1 MKLNKMSI
9 LNKRT
14 KMKQNNIIIPV
25 VLTLSSSLALAA
37 DVNSQNKAA
46 VSSVQPTSITN
57 VDKDLVA
64 KSNSFEKE
72 VTPLLREISKK
83 RSQLELRKLDRDLE
97 KIDEESLKAQV
108 ALDALMNASS
118 GKSSEGSAAPA
129 PAPAP
134 AVTPNIGMANPSDIK
149 VLMIFGFD
157 NNLFAKLASGAQ
169 GGYVVKKGD
178 VMPDG
183 RVVSKITS
191 NFIEVKKD
199 SNKSDDSVQRFFV
212 SSYNDPTLP
221 SPVQS
226 PIVAQPAAGSPGGA
240 AVAPLFPALPS
251 SL

>member
-57 VDKDLVA
+57 VDRDLVA

-118 GKSSEGSAAPA
+118 GKSSEGSAVA
-129 PAPAP
+129 APAP
-134 AVTPNIGMANPSDIK
+134 AVPAAMPNIGMANPSDIK

-221 SPVQS
+221 APAM
-226 PIVAQPAAGSPGGA
+226 AQPAPPSSASGGA
-240 AVAPLFPALPS
+240 PVAPLFPALPS